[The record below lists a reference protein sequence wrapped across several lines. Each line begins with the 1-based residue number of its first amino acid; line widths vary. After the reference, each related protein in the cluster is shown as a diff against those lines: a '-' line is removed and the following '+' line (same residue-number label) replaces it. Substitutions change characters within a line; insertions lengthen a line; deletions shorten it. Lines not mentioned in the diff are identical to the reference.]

1 MRRGNLRWVRQLLAH
16 KRTAKA
22 FAAVLCVSLAVPPQF
37 GVATDLVVIIC
48 PEMVITGSSELVE
61 LIYSPSN
68 VYLRNSRRWRYIP
81 VDEAYLRLTTEE
93 CSGESEPRYLC
104 RGCKEVNATYR
115 ECAHASMNPRDPC
128 YRQRF
133 SNGQEEEARDI
144 CYIINVKAKTCFE
157 DEQGTLKDCKVKIK
171 EPPRDPNTGRQTDG
185 AIKREAYIGAPP
197 FECVAESQNV
207 QTPNRLWAG
216 CPDCP
221 ENLRVNVNLRCV
233 QHPRSRYP
241 CGDSRS
247 GIRWM
252 PIPILDEIVGY
263 LYECV
268 NQCPEVDNVGIP
280 NQIHG
285 DIISGG
291 ERP

>member
-93 CSGESEPRYLC
+93 CSGESEPQYLC

-157 DEQGTLKDCKVKIK
+157 DEEGTLKDCKVKIK

-207 QTPNRLWAG
+207 QTPQQIMGRLSR
-216 CPDCP
+216 
-221 ENLRVNVNLRCV
+221 L
-233 QHPRSRYP
+233 PRELA
-241 CGDSRS
+241 C
-247 GIRWM
+247 
-252 PIPILDEIVGY
+252 
-263 LYECV
+263 EC
-268 NQCPEVDNVGIP
+268 
-280 NQIHG
+280 
-285 DIISGG
+285 
-291 ERP
+291 